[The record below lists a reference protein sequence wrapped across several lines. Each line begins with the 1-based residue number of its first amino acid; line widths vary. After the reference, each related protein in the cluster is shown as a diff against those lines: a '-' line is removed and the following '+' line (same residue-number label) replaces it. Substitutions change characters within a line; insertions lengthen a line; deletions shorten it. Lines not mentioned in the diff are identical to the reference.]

1 MTAPKG
7 GAADWTEEGGSEERA
22 TERRGK
28 EAGPAPRRRKEAQNP
43 STAFATAFVDEL
55 IRCGLREVVL
65 APGSRSAPLA
75 MALHDR
81 SGPGGPL
88 RLHVRIDERTAAFL
102 ALGLAKAGGRPAAV
116 LCTSGT
122 AAASFHPAV
131 IEADESGVPLL
142 LLTADRPPELRG
154 TGANQTID
162 QLHLYGGAV
171 RWFADVGVPEA
182 RPGMNAYWRSLACR
196 AWAAASGAAGGFPG
210 PVQLNVPLR
219 DPLVPGLPD
228 TGQAGHDPAGW
239 PEPLDGRPGEQ
250 PWTRLARDTGPG
262 ELGALELPW
271 TERGVLLAG
280 DGAVEP
286 ATVAAVAERA
296 GWPVLAEPSSGA
308 RRGSTALTAY
318 QYLLDDPAFTAAHPP
333 DLVISAGRPGLS
345 RGQLGFLRQ
354 AAGHGARH
362 VALTQ
367 GPGRWA
373 DPARTA
379 TDVAARILLTGGPP
393 PGPAT
398 DWLCRWQRT
407 DAAARGALDAIL
419 GADPGLTEP
428 RLARDLAAA
437 LPDGALLWAASSL
450 PIRDLDRHMAPRA
463 GLRVLASRGASGID
477 GLISAASGAA
487 LAHQA
492 AGGGPAVALLGD
504 LAVLHDAPALFA
516 GPGEPRPDLVIVVA
530 SNDGGGIFSS
540 LEPAAF
546 PDSFERVFGTP
557 HGARLSALAAAAG
570 LPYLSLSQPAD
581 LPAALR
587 GSGLRIVEVPA
598 GRAAGAA
605 LRRRLHEAAVTAIR
619 GAG

>member
-1 MTAPKG
+1 M
-7 GAADWTEEGGSEERA
+7 
-22 TERRGK
+22 
-28 EAGPAPRRRKEAQNP
+28 NP
-43 STAFATAFVDEL
+43 STAFATVFVDEL

-75 MALHDR
+75 MALHERCAAD
-81 SGPGGPL
+81 GPL

-116 LCTSGT
+116 LCTSGS
-122 AAASFHPAV
+122 AAANFHPAV

-182 RPGMNAYWRSLACR
+182 RPGMNGYWRSLACR
-196 AWAAASGAAGGFPG
+196 AWAAAAGAAGGFPG
-210 PVQLNVPLR
+210 PAQVNLPLR
-219 DPLVPGLPD
+219 DPLVPGPP
-228 TGQAGHDPAGW
+228 GAGPPEHDPAGW
-239 PEPLDGRPGEQ
+239 PESLDGRPDGAA
-250 PWTRLARDTGPG
+250 WTRIGDTSPG
-262 ELGALELPW
+262 TPGALELPW

-280 DGAVEP
+280 DGAVQGGP
-286 ATVAAVAERA
+286 LAALGDAA

-308 RRGSTALTAY
+308 RRGAAALTAY
-318 QYLLDDPAFTAAHPP
+318 QYLLDDAAFSAAHRP

-362 VALTQ
+362 VVLTQ

-373 DPARTA
+373 DPARSA
-379 TDVAARILLTGGPP
+379 TDVAAWVRVAGGPP
-393 PGPAT
+393 PGLAT
-398 DWLCRWQRT
+398 DWLRRWRRA
-407 DAAARGALDAIL
+407 DAAARGALDAVL
-419 GADPGLTEP
+419 DAGPELTEP

-450 PIRDLDRHMAPRA
+450 PIRDLDRQMAARD

-504 LAVLHDAPALFA
+504 LAVLHDSPGLFA

-530 SNDGGGIFSS
+530 SNDGGGIFST

-557 HGARLSALAAAAG
+557 HGARFGALAAAAG
-570 LPYLSLSQPAD
+570 LPYRGVRHAPD
-581 LPAALR
+581 LPPALL
-587 GSGLRIVEVPA
+587 GGGLRMVEVPA
-598 GRAAGAA
+598 SRAAGAA
-605 LRRRLHEAAVTAIR
+605 LRRRLHEAAAAALQEFR
-619 GAG
+619 

>member
-1 MTAPKG
+1 M
-7 GAADWTEEGGSEERA
+7 
-22 TERRGK
+22 
-28 EAGPAPRRRKEAQNP
+28 NP
-43 STAFATAFVDEL
+43 STAFATVFADEL

-75 MALHDR
+75 MALHER
-81 SGPGGPL
+81 CAAGGPL

-116 LCTSGT
+116 LCTSGS
-122 AAASFHPAV
+122 AAANFHPAV

-171 RWFADVGVPEA
+171 RWFADVGVPET
-182 RPGMNAYWRSLACR
+182 RPGMNGYWRSLACR
-196 AWAAASGAAGGFPG
+196 AWAAAAGAAGGFPG
-210 PVQLNVPLR
+210 PVQVNLPLR
-219 DPLVPGLPD
+219 DPLVPGLP
-228 TGQAGHDPAGW
+228 GAGPPGHDPAGW
-239 PEPLDGRPGEQ
+239 PEPLDGRPDEAA
-250 PWTRLARDTGPG
+250 WTRIGDTGPG
-262 ELGALELPW
+262 QPGALELPW

-280 DGAVEP
+280 DGAVQ
-286 ATVAAVAERA
+286 AGTLAALAETA

-318 QYLLDDPAFTAAHPP
+318 QYLLDDPTFTGTHRP

-373 DPARTA
+373 DPARSA
-379 TDVAARILLTGGPP
+379 TDVAAGVRLAGGPP

-398 DWLCRWQRT
+398 DWLRSWQRA
-407 DAAARGALDAIL
+407 DSAARGALDGVLDA
-419 GADPGLTEP
+419 GPELTEP

-450 PIRDLDRHMAPRA
+450 PIRDLDRQMAARA

-504 LAVLHDAPALFA
+504 LAVLHDSPGLFA

-530 SNDGGGIFSS
+530 SNDGGGIFST

-557 HGARLSALAAAAG
+557 HGARFSALAAAAG
-570 LPYLSLSQPAD
+570 LPYQELREAAD

-587 GSGLRIVEVPA
+587 GGGLRLVEVPA

-605 LRRRLHEAAVTAIR
+605 LRQRLHEAAVAAIR
-619 GAG
+619 GSG

>member
-1 MTAPKG
+1 M
-7 GAADWTEEGGSEERA
+7 
-22 TERRGK
+22 
-28 EAGPAPRRRKEAQNP
+28 NP
-43 STAFATAFVDEL
+43 STAFATVFADEL

-75 MALHDR
+75 MALHERCAAD
-81 SGPGGPL
+81 GPL

-102 ALGLAKAGGRPAAV
+102 ALGLAKASGRPAAV
-116 LCTSGT
+116 LCTSGS
-122 AAASFHPAV
+122 AAANFHPAV

-182 RPGMNAYWRSLACR
+182 RPGMNGYWRSLACR
-196 AWAAASGAAGGFPG
+196 AWAAAAGADGGFPG
-210 PVQLNVPLR
+210 PVQVNLPLR

-228 TGQAGHDPAGW
+228 AGPPERDPAGW
-239 PEPLDGRPGEQ
+239 PESLDGRPGGEA
-250 PWTRLARDTGPG
+250 WTRLAGETSPG
-262 ELGALELPW
+262 QPGALELPW
-271 TERGVLLAG
+271 AERGVLLAG
-280 DGAVEP
+280 DGAVQAGP
-286 ATVAAVAERA
+286 LAALAEAA

-318 QYLLDDPAFTAAHPP
+318 QYLLDDPTFTAAHRP

-362 VALTQ
+362 VVLTQ

-379 TDVAARILLTGGPP
+379 TDVAARVRLAGGPP

-398 DWLCRWQRT
+398 DWLRGWQQA
-407 DAAARGALDAIL
+407 DAAARGALDAVL
-419 GADPGLTEP
+419 DAGPELTEP

-450 PIRDLDRHMAPRA
+450 PIRDLDRQMAARA

-504 LAVLHDAPALFA
+504 LAVLHDSPGLFA

-546 PDSFERVFGTP
+546 PDSFERIFGTP
-557 HGARLSALAAAAG
+557 HGARFSALAAAAG
-570 LPYLSLSQPAD
+570 LPYRELREAAE

-605 LRRRLHEAAVTAIR
+605 LRQRLHEAAMGASR
-619 GAG
+619 GLG